1 MSSRSKIKA
10 LFKDYIAPICEGNAT
25 DSGEVASEKL
35 LDDLFDYIIR
45 SVGGLDIRYVREIA
59 VKYISPS
66 VGGKIMTIA
75 EKLRT
80 EGKAEKAHEV
90 ALNLLKKG
98 ISIDIVSETTG
109 LSPKE
114 IERLR

>member
-1 MSSRSKIKA
+1 
-10 LFKDYIAPICEGNAT
+10 
-25 DSGEVASEKL
+25 
-35 LDDLFDYIIR
+35 
-45 SVGGLDIRYVREIA
+45 
-59 VKYISPS
+59 
-66 VGGKIMTIA
+66 MTIA

-80 EGKAEKAHEV
+80 EGKAEGKTEKAHEV